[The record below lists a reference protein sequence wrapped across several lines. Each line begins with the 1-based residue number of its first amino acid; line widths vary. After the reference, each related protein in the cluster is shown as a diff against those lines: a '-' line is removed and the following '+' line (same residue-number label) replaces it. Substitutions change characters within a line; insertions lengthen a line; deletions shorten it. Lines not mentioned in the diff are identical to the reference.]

1 MLDESATE
9 AQDCGECRTAD
20 HAEALIEA
28 TGLHF
33 HD

>member
-9 AQDCGECRTAD
+9 AQDRGECSAANC
-20 HAEALIEA
+20 AEALIEE